1 MKTIFTR
8 RFPASVKISA
18 VFILS
23 LALFLSADS
32 LAPTRQYL
40 ATFFSPLQIIAS
52 APLEA
57 LDNVSETVKSR
68 ETLMEENQALR
79 QLELSISDRLLK
91 LEHLEQ
97 ENARLRAMLG
107 SPVATTQR
115 KLIARI
121 QSVDADPFRLQVV
134 LNKGA
139 EDDVFVGQ
147 PVVDEHGVVGQVV
160 EVNEFSSRVLLIAD
174 NSHAIPLRNQ
184 RNDVRLIGL
193 GRGDVHQ
200 MELQYVTKNTDV
212 KIGDMLVTSGLGDRF
227 PEGYPVATVTGI
239 ENRGSE
245 IYSTIHIRPI
255 AQLDR
260 IRYVLLLWPELATSD
275 DSTEVTP
282 QALSQ

>member
-8 RFPASVKISA
+8 RFPASVKIIA
-18 VFILS
+18 IVVLS
-23 LALFLSADS
+23 LVLVLSSDS
-32 LAPTRQYL
+32 LAPARQYL
-40 ATFFSPLQIIAS
+40 STFFSPLQVIAS

-68 ETLMEENQALR
+68 ETLMAENQKLR

-91 LEHLEQ
+91 VKHLEQ

-115 KLIARI
+115 KLIAQI
-121 QSVDADPFRLQVV
+121 QSVDTDPFRLQVV
-134 LNKGA
+134 LSRGIKDG
-139 EDDVFVGQ
+139 VFVGQ

-174 NSHAIPLRNQ
+174 NNHAIPLRNQ

-239 ENRGSE
+239 ENRGTE
-245 IYSTIHIRPI
+245 IYSTIHIRPT

-260 IRYVLLLWPELATSD
+260 IRYVLLLWPELASANESKPD
-275 DSTEVTP
+275 TP
-282 QALSQ
+282 SQ